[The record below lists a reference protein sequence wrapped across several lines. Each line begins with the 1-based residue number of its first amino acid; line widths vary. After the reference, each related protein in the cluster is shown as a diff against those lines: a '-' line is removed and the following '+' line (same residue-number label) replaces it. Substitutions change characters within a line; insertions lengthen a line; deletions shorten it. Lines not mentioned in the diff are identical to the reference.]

1 MKNKDEIE
9 AKARLAILELRR
21 EKRKKG
27 YPFMINS
34 STLQDYQC
42 WLEYPSGEIHLVEL
56 SKSRTDFDIV
66 KVLSIKESNALR
78 KLLNL

>member
-1 MKNKDEIE
+1 MERKNIE
-9 AKARLAILELRR
+9 ERARLAILELRMQ
-21 EKRKKG
+21 KHKMG

-34 STLQDYQC
+34 STLPSGQC

-56 SKSRTDFDIV
+56 SKSKTDFDIV
-66 KVLSIKESNALR
+66 KVLSLKESDALR